1 MLAAADGDFHG
12 PSFDDFFPPGILFVG
27 TPFEINRIMLV
38 RFIAV
43 AALILL
49 FWLGTRR
56 MRTIPGRGQNL
67 VELAIGFV
75 RDSIVY
81 NNLGEKDGKR
91 FLPLITTIFFLVIAL
106 NITGVIPF
114 LNIAGSS
121 VIGLPLVL
129 AVISYIAFVYAGLKK
144 SPMGFVRNSLVPS
157 GVPIGVLLVVT
168 PMEFISTFLVRPV
181 TLALRLLMNMVGGH
195 MLLVLCFS
203 ATHFFLFSAGGWFGL
218 FSIGTFAF
226 GFAFTLFEI
235 MVAALQAY
243 VFALLTTIYIQ
254 LALVEEH

>member
-1 MLAAADGDFHG
+1 M
-12 PSFDDFFPPGILFVG
+12 G

-43 AALILL
+43 AALLLL

-56 MRTIPGRGQNL
+56 MRVIPGRGQSL
-67 VELAIGFV
+67 VEMAVGFV

-81 NNLGEKDGKR
+81 SNLGEKDGKR

-106 NITGVIPF
+106 NITGIIPL

-129 AVISYIAFVYAGLKK
+129 AIVAYIAFVYAGIKK
-144 SPMGFVRNSLVPS
+144 SPLGFLKASLVPS
-157 GVPIGVLLVVT
+157 GVPIPVLLVVT
-168 PMEFISTFLVRPV
+168 PMEFLSTFIIRPV

>member
-1 MLAAADGDFHG
+1 MEVDDDPEKRGWFWAIAFLVFAAVYISDGLRDPVDRAIHLTAGVGMLLVVPHAFLYPKQLSG
-12 PSFDDFFPPGILFVG
+12 
-27 TPFEINRIMLV
+27 RML
-38 RFIAV
+38 RPTNLTGWT
-43 AALILL
+43 AAL
-49 FWLGTRR
+49 
-56 MRTIPGRGQNL
+56 
-67 VELAIGFV
+67 
-75 RDSIVY
+75 
-81 NNLGEKDGKR
+81 
-91 FLPLITTIFFLVIAL
+91 
-106 NITGVIPF
+106 
-114 LNIAGSS
+114 
-121 VIGLPLVL
+121 
-129 AVISYIAFVYAGLKK
+129 
-144 SPMGFVRNSLVPS
+144 
-157 GVPIGVLLVVT
+157 GVLLVVT
-168 PMEFISTFLVRPV
+168 PMEFISTFIVRPV